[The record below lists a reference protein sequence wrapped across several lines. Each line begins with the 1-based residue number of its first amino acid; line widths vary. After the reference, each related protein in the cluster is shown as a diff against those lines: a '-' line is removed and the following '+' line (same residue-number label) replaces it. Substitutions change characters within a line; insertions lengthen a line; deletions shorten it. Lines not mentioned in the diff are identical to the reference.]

1 MVEPTVVARS
11 EHSISRRDIDPDALK
26 VLYRL
31 HEHNYDAYLVG
42 GSVRDLLLG
51 RRPKDFDVGTSA
63 HPHQVKKLFRNC
75 WIIGRRFRLAHVKFG
90 PKTIEVATFRRL
102 VDPGEP
108 PSDVD
113 EAIEAAPEP
122 LPGHTIAEV
131 TEAQGTHFAKV
142 RAHDRLIHR
151 DNTFGTPEED
161 AFRRD
166 FTINALFYDISTFS
180 IIDYVNG
187 LQDLEARLIRSIGD
201 PHVRFLED
209 PVRM

>member
-1 MVEPTVVARS
+1 ASPGNILRRS
-11 EHSISRRDIDPDALK
+11 GDAL
-26 VLYRL
+26 
-31 HEHNYDAYLVG
+31 EG
-42 GSVRDLLLG
+42 
-51 RRPKDFDVGTSA
+51 
-63 HPHQVKKLFRNC
+63 
-75 WIIGRRFRLAHVKFG
+75 
-90 PKTIEVATFRRL
+90 
-102 VDPGEP
+102 
-108 PSDVD
+108 
-113 EAIEAAPEP
+113 APEP